1 MTGVYKITN
10 MVNGKV
16 YIGQAKDIEKRWK
29 AHENTHT
36 NKNSDEYEQVLY
48 RAMRKYGFKNFSFE
62 ILMLCEEDLLNLME
76 IYYIQQYNSYI
87 HFENSNGYNMTLG
100 GDGVKGYVYSKKE
113 KESRSKRMKRGNNN
127 KARKVECGEKIFD
140 CAKDCAEYYNETYG
154 TMLGWLT
161 GTSRTPQK
169 YIDLGLKYITEA
181 KCKKVKS
188 KNRVI
193 CDGKVFENVRAFCL
207 EYDLVCG
214 TVRDWLNGRKKM
226 PKEWYDRGLRY
237 ENKQMSD
244 YKVQDGKHSKK
255 IVWCENIKFNSIK
268 ECEIY
273 YGEKARTLAPFV
285 NGKRPMPKIWYD
297 RGLHLDGKEMKDYE
311 VQKGQKRGTH
321 PHAKKVYC
329 DGIVFDCLRDCSDY
343 YNINYD
349 RMRAWLSGRNPMPQ
363 HFIDL
368 GLKYL

>member
-169 YIDLGLKYITEA
+169 YIDLGLRYATQE
-181 KCKKVKS
+181 
-188 KNRVI
+188 
-193 CDGKVFENVRAFCL
+193 ENDFYK
-207 EYDLVCG
+207 EIQQIKM
-214 TVRDWLNGRKKM
+214 LN
-226 PKEWYDRGLRY
+226 
-237 ENKQMSD
+237 
-244 YKVQDGKHSKK
+244 KK
-255 IVWCENIKFNSIK
+255 IDI
-268 ECEIY
+268 
-273 YGEKARTLAPFV
+273 
-285 NGKRPMPKIWYD
+285 
-297 RGLHLDGKEMKDYE
+297 
-311 VQKGQKRGTH
+311 
-321 PHAKKVYC
+321 
-329 DGIVFDCLRDCSDY
+329 
-343 YNINYD
+343 
-349 RMRAWLSGRNPMPQ
+349 
-363 HFIDL
+363 
-368 GLKYL
+368 